1 MHCRCLI
8 SLFGFPL
15 TTRMAPAVA
24 QSVSDFWSS
33 DGPWGAVE
41 SVGRRVLPDH
51 TRAEVLSCLSFG
63 LENRQRTSVTGPT
76 GEEAVLLWTLQRE
89 GARWQVASIVREDP
103 LLGEDQGE
111 GGDAAAPHPSLP
123 PEAVVLSQLAA
134 LKAGDFECVAR
145 FSTPDLQKRFG
156 QGQRFASALRA
167 PAYRSLVWHSGSRIL
182 QLTMVDAGFALCTVA
197 VTAGGK
203 EGSMPGRPPP
213 ETGVFTWL
221 LTLQTAG
228 PWEGCWLTNS
238 LSRDP
243 LPLEQWSDQDFS
255 A

>member
-134 LKAGDFECVAR
+134 LKAGDFEWCVSISNHLPPLR
-145 FSTPDLQKRFG
+145 RRPLPDV
-156 QGQRFASALRA
+156 
-167 PAYRSLVWHSGSRIL
+167 PRSYNPPVAWLVSPPPDVPRSYNPPVAWLVSPPPTCRRGSGRGSGSH
-182 QLTMVDAGFALCTVA
+182 QPSA
-197 VTAGGK
+197 
-203 EGSMPGRPPP
+203 RPP
-213 ETGVFTWL
+213 TGALFGTR
-221 LTLQTAG
+221 A
-228 PWEGCWLTNS
+228 
-238 LSRDP
+238 RA
-243 LPLEQWSDQDFS
+243 FS
-255 A
+255 S